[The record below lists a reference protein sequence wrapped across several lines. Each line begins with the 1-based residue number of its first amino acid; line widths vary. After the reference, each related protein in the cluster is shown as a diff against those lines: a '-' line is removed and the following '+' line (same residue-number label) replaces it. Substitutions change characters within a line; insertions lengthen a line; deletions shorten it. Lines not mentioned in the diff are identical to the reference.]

1 MLLVAELLP
10 RIRVSNDAT
19 FKLRAVQS
27 KTGLTP
33 NILLRVGFG
42 LSLRDE
48 SLIDPKKYPEDGREL
63 NRYTIT
69 GEFDIGFVTLL
80 KEWMTQKR
88 ISTSNDNLVEYF
100 RAHLNRGAILLSGR
114 VKSLEDLALLD

>member
-1 MLLVAELLP
+1 M
-10 RIRVSNDAT
+10 
-19 FKLRAVQS
+19 QS